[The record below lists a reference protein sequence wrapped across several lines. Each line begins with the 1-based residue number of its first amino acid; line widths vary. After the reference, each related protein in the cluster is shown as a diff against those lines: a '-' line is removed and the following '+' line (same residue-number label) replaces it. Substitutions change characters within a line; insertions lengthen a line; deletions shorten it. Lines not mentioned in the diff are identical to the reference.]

1 LTDEGFRKARDYFQQ
16 AIDKDPDYA
25 SAYAGLADAY
35 NRLSGWNAMAPRD
48 GFPLAKKAAQK
59 ALELDDSNA
68 DAHTQLAVV
77 KLLYDWDWNGV
88 ESEFKRALEISPSNP
103 ETRYLYGLHLWVM
116 GRFDESLIELK
127 LAQEL
132 DPVSLEK
139 VGGIGDLFYYQ
150 RNYDKAIE
158 QYGKALEMDPNSGYA
173 HWALGNAYLHKGM
186 HEQAIVEFKKSI
198 PLSGDS
204 PYEPAA
210 RAYAYAVSGKG
221 REARNILKELQQRS
235 KRIYVSPTLLAF
247 IHTGLGEKDQA
258 FAYLDQAYRERD
270 FLLIFLKVD
279 PMFDG
284 LSSDP
289 RFSDLMGRVGLPQ

>member
-1 LTDEGFRKARDYFQQ
+1 MTDEGFRKARDYFQQ
-16 AIDKDPDYA
+16 AIDRDPDYA

-35 NRLSGWNAMAPRD
+35 NRLSGWNAFALRD
-48 GFPLAKKAAQK
+48 GFPLAKIAAQK
-59 ALELDDSNA
+59 ALELDESHA
-68 DAHTQLAVV
+68 DAPTQLSVV
-77 KLLYDWDWNGV
+77 KLLYDWDWAGA
-88 ESEFKRALEISPSNP
+88 ESEFKRAIEISPGNP
-103 ETRYLYGLHLWVM
+103 ETRYMYGLYLWAM
-116 GRFDESLIELK
+116 ARFDESLTELK

-173 HWALGNAYLHKGM
+173 HWALGNAYLRKGL

-204 PYEPAA
+204 PDEPASL
-210 RAYAYAVSGKG
+210 AYAYAVSGKS
-221 REARNILKELQQRS
+221 REARNILNELQLRS
-235 KRIYVSPTLLAF
+235 KRCYVSHTLLAF
-247 IHTGLGEKDQA
+247 IHDGLKEKDQA
-258 FAYLDQAYRERD
+258 FANLDQAYRDRD

-284 LSSDP
+284 LRSDP
-289 RFSDLMGRVGLPQ
+289 RFSDLLARVGLPQ